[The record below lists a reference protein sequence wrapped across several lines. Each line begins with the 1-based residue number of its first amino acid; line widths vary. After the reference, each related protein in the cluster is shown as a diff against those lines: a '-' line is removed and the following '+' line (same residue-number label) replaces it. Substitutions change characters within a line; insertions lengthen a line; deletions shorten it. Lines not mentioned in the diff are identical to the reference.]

1 MNADDSYL
9 NERLA
14 ERRRQLRSGVA
25 GVGLL
30 LALGWGLL
38 LSYPT
43 PRPTAP
49 EISPSTTTASKSETL
64 NDSTTTAL
72 R

>member
-14 ERRRQLRSGVA
+14 ERRRQLRSGVL
-25 GVGLL
+25 GVGML

-38 LSYPT
+38 LSYPS
-43 PRPTAP
+43 PSRMAP
-49 EISPSTTTASKSETL
+49 EIDASTTTASQSETA
-64 NDSTTTAL
+64 NGSATTAL

>member
-1 MNADDSYL
+1 MHGDDSYL
-9 NERLA
+9 NERIA

-38 LSYPT
+38 LSYP
-43 PRPTAP
+43 AP
-49 EISPSTTTASKSETL
+49 SRVIPETNGSTTTAAQSDTL
-64 NDSTTTAL
+64 NGGANTAL

>member
-14 ERRRQLRSGVA
+14 ERRRQWRSGVA

-43 PRPTAP
+43 PRPMAP
-49 EISPSTTTASKSETL
+49 EINASTTTASQSESL
-64 NDSTTTAL
+64 NGNATTAL

>member
-9 NERLA
+9 NERIA

-43 PRPTAP
+43 PSRVVP
-49 EISPSTTTASKSETL
+49 ETNGSTTTASQSETL
-64 NDSTTTAL
+64 NGSAITTL